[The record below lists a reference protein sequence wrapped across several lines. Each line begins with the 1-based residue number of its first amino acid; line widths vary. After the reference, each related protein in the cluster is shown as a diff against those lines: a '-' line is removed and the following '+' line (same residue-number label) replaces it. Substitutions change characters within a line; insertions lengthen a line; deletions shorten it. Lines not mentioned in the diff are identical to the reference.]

1 MSIDQLRRECN
12 AVVKESNRRWENIP
26 EDLKKEKKIIIQM
39 PVNAIPVRVYD
50 INNML
55 VAEYE
60 SMNQAARYAGVKDHY
75 VRKSVEKNIFI
86 DTKYGE
92 LRFER

>member
-12 AVVKESNRRWENIP
+12 AVVQASNQRWKHIP

-50 INNML
+50 TNNIL

-86 DTKYGE
+86 ETIYGK
-92 LRFER
+92 LRFKK